1 MITFENVTHAY
12 DGHVILQNLSYIFPE
27 SGIVALMGA
36 SGIGKTTLLR
46 LACGLEKPQSGKI
59 VNHYERVAVS
69 FQEPRLVPWL
79 TVKENVDFVLD
90 DTQKES
96 GITERLLAAL
106 ELSEVANALPD
117 ALSGGMKQRT
127 SLARAL
133 ATGADLLLLDEPFSA
148 LDDALK
154 ARVIAL
160 VRESNKDGLTLVI
173 THDEKEAEALGASVL
188 TLTGS
193 PVKNLMS

>member
-1 MITFENVTHAY
+1 MMKLENVTHAY

-36 SGIGKTTLLR
+36 SGVGKTTLLR
-46 LACGLEKPQSGKI
+46 LMCGLEKPQSGKI
-59 VNHYERVAVS
+59 VNHYEKVAVS

-90 DTQKES
+90 DAQKES
-96 GITERLLAAL
+96 GITQRLLEAM
-106 ELSEVANALPD
+106 ELSDVANARPD
-117 ALSGGMKQRT
+117 TRSGGMKQRT
-127 SLARAL
+127 SRARAR

-160 VRESNKDGLTLVI
+160 VREANKDGLTLVI

-188 TLTGS
+188 TIAGA

>member
-188 TLTGS
+188 TLTGA